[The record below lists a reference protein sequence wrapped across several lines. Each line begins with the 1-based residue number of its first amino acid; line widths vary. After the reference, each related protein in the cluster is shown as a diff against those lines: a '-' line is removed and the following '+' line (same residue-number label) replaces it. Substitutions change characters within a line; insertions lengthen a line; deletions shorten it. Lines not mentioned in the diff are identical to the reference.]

1 MSKNPIKVALIG
13 NPNVGKTS
21 VFNQL
26 TGTRQKVGNYAGV
39 TVERKVGFFQLPSG
53 NQVRVLDLPGT
64 YSLDATSPDEAV
76 TRDVCL
82 GKIKDESQQDA
93 FLCVVD
99 ATNLKLHLGL
109 VLEMI
114 ELGRPILLVLNMM
127 DEARRRGMQINTQKL
142 SERLGVPVVET
153 VAVRDSGIQNLMHAL
168 DQGKFAVPQTELTG
182 LTGSQHQRI
191 QTILHDVVQFVDEED
206 KQDAIVIELYAKQFG
221 WEARYAGDDKTL
233 GKANVRL
240 IEGINTLGVDLA
252 DPAAQDD
259 KVVTELHLPVGK
271 KVIFKMRSQDVLHS
285 AYMPHFRAQM
295 NCVPGMI
302 TQFSFTP
309 TVTTAD
315 MRTDAAIVA
324 KVDKINKIRT
334 KNSAKI
340 VAEGGTALDPYTFD
354 YLLLCNKICGS
365 SHYNMQM
372 KIVVDTPEEFKTWL
386 SDKPT
391 LAQQWK
397 EANAPKP
404 VETAVAPAV
413 DSTKVVAQVIK

>member
-1 MSKNPIKVALIG
+1 MTSFLVFIILVLVGIAVWQLTKIFDLTQIGGSSNNDEIANDRDNSVNGYLMFAFVGFIYVFTIYSLYAWGDLVLGTPASEHGKDVDNLMAISMALI
-13 NPNVGKTS
+13 
-21 VFNQL
+21 
-26 TGTRQKVGNYAGV
+26 
-39 TVERKVGFFQLPSG
+39 FF
-53 NQVRVLDLPGT
+53 V
-64 YSLDATSPDEAV
+64 
-76 TRDVCL
+76 
-82 GKIKDESQQDA
+82 
-93 FLCVVD
+93 
-99 ATNLKLHLGL
+99 
-109 VLEMI
+109 
-114 ELGRPILLVLNMM
+114 
-127 DEARRRGMQINTQKL
+127 
-142 SERLGVPVVET
+142 
-153 VAVRDSGIQNLMHAL
+153 
-168 DQGKFAVPQTELTG
+168 
-182 LTGSQHQRI
+182 
-191 QTILHDVVQFVDEED
+191 QTITQFLLHYFAFKYRGKEGQKALYFADNNKLEAIWTIIPVIVLAGLIMYGLYTWNDIMFVDKED
-206 KQDAIVIELYAKQFG
+206 EQDAIVIELYAKQFG
-221 WEARYAGDDKTL
+221 WEARYSGDDKTL

-271 KVIFKMRSQDVLHS
+271 RVIFKMRSQDVLHS

-315 MRTDAAIVA
+315 MRSDDAIMA

-334 KNSAKI
+334 QNSKKI

-354 YLLLCNKICGS
+354 YLLLCNKICGA

-372 KIVVDTPEEFKTWL
+372 KIVVDTPADFKAWL
-386 SDKPT
+386 AEKPT

-397 EANAPKP
+397 EANAPAP
-404 VETAVAPAV
+404 VEAPVATPAVSV